1 MNNATYLI
9 NFKRGAM
16 IYNGYF
22 NVDHNSNIIMKFKF
36 NIYNVND
43 LSMNYIHEYMFVDN
57 VMFIRERDNTS
68 AVWEAQNMELY
79 SIEETGI
86 NEYIICDNTQ
96 DIRIRSCICVDK
108 YTRFVTKRIDDYI
121 DINCLEMY
129 HNKNKIYK
137 FINNKI
143 YFTLLLQNEVVETT
157 WEEVFGVYP
166 DIIEDFT
173 IRDLSSEKNT
183 NTSIVQYSKIVV
195 TPVEK
200 VPEKPRVENVAVSI
214 PRQVTVYPNIPVKP
228 ITPLRISNAQR
239 YHNLSLKTPPE
250 VGIISKVE
258 NDKWCKYKKPHAK
271 LSQLNIS
278 R

>member
-1 MNNATYLI
+1 
-9 NFKRGAM
+9 M
-16 IYNGYF
+16 IYNGF
-22 NVDHNSNIIMKFKF
+22 FHVDHNNNIIVKFKF

-43 LSMNYIHEYMFVDN
+43 LSMNQLHEYMFIDN
-57 VMFIRERDNTS
+57 VMFIRERDNPS
-68 AVWEAQNMELY
+68 AVWETQNMELY

-86 NEYIICDNTQ
+86 NEYMICDNTQ

-108 YTRFVTKRIDDYI
+108 YTRFVTKRIDEYI

-143 YFTLLLQNEVVETT
+143 YFTLLPIYQLTNELFETT
-157 WEEVFGVYP
+157 WEKVFNIYP
-166 DIIEDFT
+166 DTIDDFT

-183 NTSIVQYSKIVV
+183 SSSIVKYPTIMV

-200 VPEKPRVENVAVSI
+200 IPEPQLIEKVPVVI
-214 PRQVTVYPNIPVKP
+214 PRQVAIYPTIPVKP
-228 ITPLRISNAQR
+228 I
-239 YHNLSLKTPPE
+239 
-250 VGIISKVE
+250 
-258 NDKWCKYKKPHAK
+258 KYNKPHIK
-271 LSQLNIS
+271 LGQLNIT